1 MSLDQDMTDTGEELR
16 HHAHACL
23 LYETEGQWYDTII
36 PFLNNGLK
44 NGEKCLYIAHAHK
57 AEDICGYLE
66 KMKVDCKRIIDRG
79 QILFLDKGQSYVRE
93 GFFDPENTI
102 EFLRFETQK
111 ALDQGYSGLRASG
124 EMSWVLEYGGSLD
137 RLIEYEDL
145 LNSEFFP
152 SNQCVAICQ
161 YDMRLFNLSIIRGA
175 IETHPLVVS
184 NDGLFDNFYY
194 LPPEPYKNPGRNEV
208 DIERW
213 LKNLGKYHRL
223 QHEHMMFIEST
234 PDMVFLKDKEFKYL
248 IANRALSKYFRK
260 GIDEIVG
267 KTDFELMQYEV
278 ASKCR
283 ESDIKTVEHDRLIVT
298 RERTGNKV
306 YETYKFHVKLANGDT
321 GIGGYIR
328 DITLS
333 QEYLDDMKKYGVI
346 FRNANDMIFI
356 VRASDLRVLD
366 VNRAVIKTYGYS
378 REEALKLSIPDFTA
392 PGNVSTIDEQ
402 LRSAYEDG
410 AKYETLHKKKD
421 GSIFPV
427 EVSARFI
434 MLRGE
439 EVILGIVRD
448 NTERKNNEEII
459 KKSMLTLLNTLSR
472 MVETKDPYTAGHQR
486 RVSQLACAIA
496 ERLNLG
502 ESRVQ
507 LIRIASMLHDIG
519 KISIPGE
526 ILSKPGKLSKME
538 FDLVKLH
545 PVTGYDL
552 LKEMSFDLPVATIV
566 KQHHE
571 RLDGSGYP
579 DGLKGDEITLE
590 ARIIAVADVVE
601 AMSTHRPYL
610 SSRDL
615 NNALNEI
622 AAGADILFDRKVV
635 QACIQLFE
643 EKFTFSQ

>member
-1 MSLDQDMTDTGEELR
+1 
-16 HHAHACL
+16 
-23 LYETEGQWYDTII
+23 
-36 PFLNNGLK
+36 
-44 NGEKCLYIAHAHK
+44 
-57 AEDICGYLE
+57 
-66 KMKVDCKRIIDRG
+66 
-79 QILFLDKGQSYVRE
+79 
-93 GFFDPENTI
+93 
-102 EFLRFETQK
+102 
-111 ALDQGYSGLRASG
+111 
-124 EMSWVLEYGGSLD
+124 
-137 RLIEYEDL
+137 
-145 LNSEFFP
+145 
-152 SNQCVAICQ
+152 
-161 YDMRLFNLSIIRGA
+161 
-175 IETHPLVVS
+175 
-184 NDGLFDNFYY
+184 
-194 LPPEPYKNPGRNEV
+194 
-208 DIERW
+208 
-213 LKNLGKYHRL
+213 
-223 QHEHMMFIEST
+223 
-234 PDMVFLKDKEFKYL
+234 
-248 IANRALSKYFRK
+248 LSKYFK
-260 GIDEIVG
+260 KSIDEIIG
-267 KTDFELMQYEV
+267 KTDLELMQYEV

-283 ESDIKTVEHDRLIVT
+283 ESDMKAVEHNRLIVT
-298 RERTGNKV
+298 KERTGNKV
-306 YETYKFHVKLANGDT
+306 YETYKFPVKLANSDT

-333 QEYLDDMKKYGVI
+333 QEYLDNIKKYGVI
-346 FRNANDMIFI
+346 FHNANDMIFI
-356 VRASDLRVLD
+356 VRACDLRVLD

-392 PGNVSTIDEQ
+392 PGSVSTIDEQ
-402 LRSAYEDG
+402 LLSAYEDG
-410 AKYETLHKKKD
+410 AKYETLHRKKD

-439 EVILGIVRD
+439 EVILDIVRD

-459 KKSMLTLLNTLSR
+459 RKSMLTLLNTLLR
-472 MVETKDPYTAGHQR
+472 MVEIRDPYTAGHQR

-552 LKEMSFDLPVATIV
+552 LKEMSFDLPIATIV

-601 AMSTHRPYL
+601 AMSSHRPYL
-610 SSRDL
+610 SSL
-615 NNALNEI
+615 GLKKALNEI
-622 AAGADILFDRKVV
+622 SAGVDILFDRKVV